1 MNRTKPEYRKWMY
14 GCVLVLI
21 IGCLHY
27 FEFHQKFFTPLAGT
41 VIPALPEKADTKST
55 TAGYSEIQIQK
66 P

>member
-1 MNRTKPEYRKWMY
+1 MKQNNQEHRKWMY

-27 FEFHQKFFTPLAGT
+27 FEFHQKFFTTPAGT
-41 VIPALPEKADTKST
+41 VAPPHLEAVQTEGAA
-55 TAGYSEIQIQK
+55 AGYSEIQIQK